1 MVRAPVEYD
10 ESDMLFTSLFRKAPS
25 LSRPSVFRLRM
36 NSSKFHTT
44 SDDKAEF
51 RDLLAKAKNVVFLT
65 GAGVSAESGIP
76 TFRGAGGLWRTYA
89 AQDLATPSAFRQN
102 PSLVW
107 EFYSYRREVVLS
119 KEPNKAHVA
128 IGEFQGRMRSEGKNV
143 SVVTQNIDGLH
154 QRAGAKDVIE
164 LHGKLQ
170 QIQL

>member
-1 MVRAPVEYD
+1 
-10 ESDMLFTSLFRKAPS
+10 
-25 LSRPSVFRLRM
+25 M